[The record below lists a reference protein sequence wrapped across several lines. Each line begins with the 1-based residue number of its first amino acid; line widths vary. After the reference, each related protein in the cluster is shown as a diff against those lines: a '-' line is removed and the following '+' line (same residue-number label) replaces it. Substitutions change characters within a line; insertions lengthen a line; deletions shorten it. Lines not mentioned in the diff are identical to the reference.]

1 MNDITN
7 TVTINLEDFL
17 EMHDNEENFCTLLDA
32 ILDNS
37 SLGYYGDDS
46 LSFSDG
52 NINNALKF
60 IAPERYKARVKTLK
74 FLKESEKED

>member
-17 EMHDNEENFCTLLDA
+17 EMHDNEENFRTLLDA

-37 SLGYYGDDS
+37 SLGYYGDDG

-60 IAPERYKARVKTLK
+60 IAPERYKERVKTLK